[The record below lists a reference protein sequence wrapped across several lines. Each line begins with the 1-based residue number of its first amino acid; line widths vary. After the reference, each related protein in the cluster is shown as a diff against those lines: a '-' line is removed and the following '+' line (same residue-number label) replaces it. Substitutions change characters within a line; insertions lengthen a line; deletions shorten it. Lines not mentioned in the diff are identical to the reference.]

1 MKALKV
7 NHPCKNGIKS
17 KRQTKFEN
25 CQNRNYCKSFGLN
38 HLEVLIKYHIT
49 SNFIK
54 SVFPK
59 FHLIYS

>member
-7 NHPCKNGIKS
+7 NHPCKNGIKF

-38 HLEVLIKYHIT
+38 H
-49 SNFIK
+49 
-54 SVFPK
+54 
-59 FHLIYS
+59 